1 MFGHDAP
8 PESGVAGPKLKAN
21 GPAEDNAMLGGS
33 RSETDSMNVSVAQ
46 PPMPAIPPRAHR
58 IVIFD
63 LARAPENCAPFAHS
77 IAAWND
83 DTGIVAGVIPTVK
96 WTEAIMI
103 ASAMAALIGVPLFDA
118 SLIARVP
125 EGRA

>member
-1 MFGHDAP
+1 M
-8 PESGVAGPKLKAN
+8 
-21 GPAEDNAMLGGS
+21 
-33 RSETDSMNVSVAQ
+33 
-46 PPMPAIPPRAHR
+46 PPRAHR